1 MKEKKTK
8 QSTGT
13 ENKLS
18 IEKKNTLYKL
28 DNKIYVRNIWI
39 KNTLHQPKVENLHRS
54 LAARKILIFCK

>member
-8 QSTGT
+8 PAQKT
-13 ENKLS
+13 NYRL
-18 IEKKNTLYKL
+18 KKKTLYKL

-39 KNTLHQPKVENLHRS
+39 KNTLHQPKVEDLHRS